1 MCVFHVLSAPD
12 VFFPCVDST
21 GCDCFVS
28 VLAAPGVVVL
38 TAPDVVVCVD
48 SKHPMWLFV
57 LTVPNVL
64 TAPIVVFVC
73 IDST

>member
-1 MCVFHVLSAPD
+1 MWLFVLTAPN
-12 VFFPCVDST
+12 V
-21 GCDCFVS
+21 
-28 VLAAPGVVVL
+28 VVVL

-48 SKHPMWLFV
+48 SKHLMWLFV

-64 TAPIVVFVC
+64 TAPIVVVFVC